1 MSVSSICVSSVLEQK
16 TISMSLEFAISRSFR
31 KSHAGCCIVCLV
43 LRISGCCSLKL
54 GPRAFI
60 LEDLKSSVC
69 QLKAAALA
77 LWKLRD
83 GQKIKNKDTED
94 CEELWIDC
102 FNTYFKCEM
111 WVKILI
117 VLFLTGPHSV
127 RNPQGLL
134 RSTNKLF
141 PLGASENEKRM
152 KRNTLIKCSANL
164 FPAVIHAAYSVHSAP
179 SSDS

>member
-1 MSVSSICVSSVLEQK
+1 M
-16 TISMSLEFAISRSFR
+16 
-31 KSHAGCCIVCLV
+31 
-43 LRISGCCSLKL
+43 LRISGCCSLKPGPPGVHL
-54 GPRAFI
+54 GGFEI
-60 LEDLKSSVC
+60 LRLLAESSS
-69 QLKAAALA
+69 AGIME
-77 LWKLRD
+77 LRD

-102 FNTYFKCEM
+102 FNTYFECEM

-141 PLGASENEKRM
+141 PLGASENEK
-152 KRNTLIKCSANL
+152 KHSYQVLCKFVSCCDTSGL
-164 FPAVIHAAYSVHSAP
+164 FCTHCAL
-179 SSDS
+179 

>member
-1 MSVSSICVSSVLEQK
+1 MLYHLLGVVYYWMLLIE
-16 TISMSLEFAISRSFR
+16 
-31 KSHAGCCIVCLV
+31 AGPPGVHLGGFEILCLSAE
-43 LRISGCCSLKL
+43 SGSA
-54 GPRAFI
+54 GI
-60 LEDLKSSVC
+60 ME
-69 QLKAAALA
+69 
-77 LWKLRD
+77 LRD

-102 FNTYFKCEM
+102 FNTYFECEM

-141 PLGASENEKRM
+141 PLGALENEKRM

-164 FPAVIHAAYSVHSAP
+164 FPAVIQAAYSVHTAP
-179 SSDS
+179 SSGS

>member
-1 MSVSSICVSSVLEQK
+1 MLFIE
-16 TISMSLEFAISRSFR
+16 
-31 KSHAGCCIVCLV
+31 AGPPGIHLGGFEILCLSAE
-43 LRISGCCSLKL
+43 SGST
-54 GPRAFI
+54 GI
-60 LEDLKSSVC
+60 ME
-69 QLKAAALA
+69 
-77 LWKLRD
+77 LRD

-117 VLFLTGPHSV
+117 VLFLTDPHSV

-164 FPAVIHAAYSVHSAP
+164 FPAAIQAAYSVHSAP